1 MRKRQESRNLIL
13 AKKNA
18 VILLTLLSSVLLIAL
33 KIISSM
39 LWLAKFFI
47 TWIIRIF
54 IRAFGLPIYH
64 IFKAFSLKAKRA
76 DLYIKGQFGK
86 NFSRNVI
93 IYGGLTVLLFFV
105 TASNIKARELR
116 PEEVGQNSLLYEI
129 LANKS
134 DFELLI
140 QEQADLEQDE
150 AENTDN
156 APDRALTQI
165 GVESMIEPTGQVPEE
180 YLEMIITSVG
190 DALKRPDITATDIT
204 PKLRDSIITYVVQEG
219 DTISE
224 IAENFNLST
233 NTILWENNIG
243 PRNFIKPGQELV
255 ILPVTGAT
263 HTIKRGDTLNAIASR
278 YKAKPGDILEVNKL
292 ADASELK
299 IGSKVVIPDGI
310 PPAPVI
316 PISYSS
322 GLADIRSIF
331 KPAKPIAGKLNWP
344 TTAKRITQ
352 YFKGWR
358 HSGLDIGAKRN
369 QPIYAADDG
378 VVATSRWNKG
388 GYGYY
393 IIIDHGNGFHT
404 LYAHNNENYVKKGAR
419 VKKGEIIAAIGSTG
433 RSTGP
438 HLHFEVRVSGNR
450 VNPLDYL

>member
-1 MRKRQESRNLIL
+1 
-13 AKKNA
+13 
-18 VILLTLLSSVLLIAL
+18 
-33 KIISSM
+33 M

-76 DLYIKGQFGK
+76 DLYIKDQFGK

>member
-76 DLYIKGQFGK
+76 DLYIKDQFGK

-352 YFKGWR
+352 YFRGWR

-378 VVATSRWNKG
+378 VVATSGWNKG